1 MGTFWSL
8 KLLPM
13 VPDIIRTGARMT
25 TPTLQELDGD
35 VAALRV
41 RIGLLRG
48 LPQEAAHCSGCIC
61 SPPLSLGLTS
71 SGPEVGCQEFG

>member
-35 VAALRV
+35 LAALN
-41 RIGLLRG
+41 GNLLEPKIAPYGADIIRHWSNNDHPYVARTRWG
-48 LPQEAAHCSGCIC
+48 RCSA
-61 SPPLSLGLTS
+61 
-71 SGPEVGCQEFG
+71 